1 MDEVQIAAFL
11 EAMKGHPFET
21 LYTVTLLTGMR
32 EGEVLGLRWDCVDF
46 EGGTILI
53 DKQCQQER
61 KREGNMFSPH

>member
-32 EGEVLGLRWDCVDF
+32 EGEVLGLRWDAWTLRVEPF
-46 EGGTILI
+46 
-53 DKQCQQER
+53 
-61 KREGNMFSPH
+61 